1 MASWVTLAEVKD
13 MMNMG
18 PTDTAHDVKI
28 QTFIDSATPVI
39 EYIVGP
45 VLPQTFTENHRTYG
59 QSKIVLRN
67 PPVISITTLTEFIGL
82 TAYTL
87 TEQEP
92 GATTNNYGY
101 ALDVA
106 GNGVVTRMSSVG
118 TEMGF
123 IGNVVTVTYLAGLL
137 TVPADIRLAAIEDV
151 RAMFQQTQLGGRPQ
165 FGGGPSQ
172 EDGWSPS
179 PIASFPRLR
188 MLLERARRIPSIG

>member
-13 MMNMG
+13 MMNMA

-45 VLPQTFTENHRTYG
+45 VLQQTFTENHRTYG

-67 PPVISITTLTEFIGL
+67 SPVISITTLTEFIGL

-87 TEQEP
+87 SEQEP

-101 ALDVA
+101 ALDIT
-106 GNGVVTRMSSVG
+106 GNGVITRMSSVG

-165 FGGGPSQ
+165 YGGGASQ
-172 EDGWSPS
+172 EDGWQPA